1 MIDQKNGDIAQY
13 LKGTIPFNYSKT
25 FYFNPMKYISINIV
39 LLFSF
44 LQIAFSQKLVRDGDL
59 LYYTD
64 KAGNK
69 MEELGVFKLEKTIE
83 KYESGF
89 TKVSQN
95 NQFYLMDSEGMN

>member
-1 MIDQKNGDIAQY
+1 
-13 LKGTIPFNYSKT
+13 
-25 FYFNPMKYISINIV
+25 
-39 LLFSF
+39 
-44 LQIAFSQKLVRDGDL
+44 
-59 LYYTD
+59 
-64 KAGNK
+64 